1 MVVVNQCRA
10 LFLASCLSAAASAQ
24 NATLPIV
31 DLGYELHQAAHFDSV
46 TNLYNFSNVRY
57 AAPPVGDLRFAAPQV
72 SDSFTPRTSNHLSKN
87 IRIIKVPAV
96 NRSVLQR
103 GDVGRICAQG
113 SPDWFTA
120 ELSVVPDLL
129 SGNSASINVSEAT
142 KTLQGLR
149 AQTSAQVAAN
159 SSALLANQDPRVS
172 EDCLFLD
179 VFAPKD
185 AFDLAGKG
193 YGNPV
198 MVYIHGGFASG
209 SKADTDPTSLLD
221 QAKIDGENIVF
232 VTINYRLGAFGWLS
246 GPEFQASG
254 GIANA
259 GLHDQRL
266 ALEWVQKNIHL
277 FGGDP
282 NRVTI
287 MGSSAG
293 ASSVLHQITAYGG
306 KKSPGLFAQAI
317 LESPGFAPM
326 PSAIQQQKTFDQYM
340 SYLNVTSLT
349 DARQLPSQA
358 LLAANSLSIALAPF
372 GSFGYSI
379 AVDGDFVPALPG
391 QLLANGFYDKSIKNI
406 MTGHALNEALGFTDP
421 TTQND
426 TAFRNSVIGNFPSL
440 ATYPDEVDYIVNTLY
455 PPIFDGSQAQNYTTQ
470 LLRASA
476 FNSEVSLTCSNYH
489 LNKAFANSSYGYEFA
504 VPPSLH
510 VASSASIFTPTNVLR
525 GNMTSNIDW
534 KSPLDDAQIAYAMQ
548 SYITRFVATGNPN
561 KDGIAEFGIYGG
573 DNSVI
578 VVNTTGIVGA
588 RTSVANERCDFLQK
602 GLFY

>member
-1 MVVVNQCRA
+1 MTPSSHPIRRSSNMVVVNQCRA

-57 AAPPVGDLRFAAPQV
+57 AAPPVGDLRFAAPQ
-72 SDSFTPRTSNHLSKN
+72 
-87 IRIIKVPAV
+87 VPAV

-198 MVYIHGGFASG
+198 MVYIHGGGFASG

>member
-1 MVVVNQCRA
+1 
-10 LFLASCLSAAASAQ
+10 L
-24 NATLPIV
+24 
-31 DLGYELHQAAHFDSV
+31 
-46 TNLYNFSNVRY
+46 
-57 AAPPVGDLRFAAPQV
+57 
-72 SDSFTPRTSNHLSKN
+72 
-87 IRIIKVPAV
+87 
-96 NRSVLQR
+96 
-103 GDVGRICAQG
+103 
-113 SPDWFTA
+113 
-120 ELSVVPDLL
+120 
-129 SGNSASINVSEAT
+129 
-142 KTLQGLR
+142 
-149 AQTSAQVAAN
+149 
-159 SSALLANQDPRVS
+159 
-172 EDCLFLD
+172 
-179 VFAPKD
+179 
-185 AFDLAGKG
+185 
-193 YGNPV
+193 
-198 MVYIHGGFASG
+198 
-209 SKADTDPTSLLD
+209 
-221 QAKIDGENIVF
+221 
-232 VTINYRLGAFGWLS
+232 
-246 GPEFQASG
+246 
-254 GIANA
+254 
-259 GLHDQRL
+259 
-266 ALEWVQKNIHL
+266 
-277 FGGDP
+277 
-282 NRVTI
+282 
-287 MGSSAG
+287 
-293 ASSVLHQITAYGG
+293 
-306 KKSPGLFAQAI
+306 
-317 LESPGFAPM
+317 

-379 AVDGDFVPALPG
+379 ALDGDFVPALPG

-406 MTGHALNEALGFTDP
+406 MTGHAFNEALGFTDP

-426 TAFRNSVIGNFPSL
+426 TAFRKSVIGNFPSL
-440 ATYPDEVDYIVNTLY
+440 AAYPDEVDYIVNTLY

-476 FNSEVSLTCSNYH
+476 FNSEVSLTCSNYY

-548 SYITRFVATGNPN
+548 SYVTRFVATGNPN

-588 RTSVANERCDFLQK
+588 RASVANERCEFWQK